1 MKTVYKRQKLKK
13 KKKKKKKIIIIST
26 MNFQFSDACK
36 NKRQPY
42 DKSPH
47 DMQLAHNFIICKLL
61 RKRGIKIPISISDT
75 NLRTK

>member
-13 KKKKKKKIIIIST
+13 KKKKLIST

-61 RKRGIKIPISISDT
+61 RERGIKIPISISDT